1 MKVNFNFGYL
11 MITFHEF
18 DNEGNEVDTKVLFS
32 QTYANHPNMNMVAE
46 AKMLFPNLKWEF
58 DDGDL
63 NMGTDYFQLCCYPCP
78 KINDSY
84 YLVSWATD
92 EFTRSLNS

>member
-18 DNEGNEVDTKVLFS
+18 DNEGKEVDTKVLFS

-46 AKMLFPNLKWEF
+46 AKALFPNLKWEF

-78 KINDSY
+78 RLNDSY
-84 YLVSWATD
+84 YLVSWSTD
-92 EFTRSLNS
+92 EFVRSFDD